1 MKIIFSVANLE
12 GDVVRSLGK
21 IRLGVYARPTVSS
34 GVLADLSMY
43 NTNFR
48 FCENSPF
55 DADEDF
61 FDFLQRGVKGKVY
74 QEAIKTID
82 DVFTGSG
89 VMKRGDLLDLLIQH
103 VVLPA
108 LKSYAATYPEY
119 VSTFG
124 LEVNV
129 KSINGRAML
138 ERWSYNLGGV
148 KSVRRLGRNL
158 SASRRPSS
166 GLFMSTNP
174 LGGAAAGVGAPRRPA
189 MMGGAAAGV
198 GAPRRPAMMG
208 GAAAGVGAPRRPAM
222 MGGAA
227 AGVGVPRPAMTGG
240 AGGGVGA
247 LRHQVRVGVAGVFV
261 SAHDFGMAKADYER
275 SGREVSSLVAVPKE
289 TPVYPNYL
297 DNLTVTVMDKAYK
310 AYKLSTPSQLFA
322 AQQRLAAECL
332 EAAERL
338 DDRVMAELLDDD
350 VMDVDKP
357 ECGRKVTGSF
367 KP

>member
-21 IRLGVYARPTVSS
+21 IRFGVCARPTVDSD
-34 GVLADLSMY
+34 VLADLSMY

-48 FCENSPF
+48 FCESSSF

-61 FDFLQRGVKGKVY
+61 FDFLQRGVKGNVY

-82 DVFTGSG
+82 DVFKDSG
-89 VMKRGDLLDLLIQH
+89 AMKRGDLLDLLIQH
-103 VVLPA
+103 VVLPT
-108 LKSYAATYPEY
+108 LKSYAATYPES
-119 VSTFG
+119 VDITG
-124 LEVNV
+124 LEVKV
-129 KSINGRAML
+129 KSINGRTML

-174 LGGAAAGVGAPRRPA
+174 LGGAAAGVGAPRRPE

-222 MGGAA
+222 TGGAA
-227 AGVGVPRPAMTGG
+227 AS
-240 AGGGVGA
+240 VGA
-247 LRHQVRVGVAGVFV
+247 LRHQVRVGPAGCFV
-261 SAHDFGMAKADYER
+261 SMHNFGMALEDYA
-275 SGREVSSLVAVPKE
+275 GCKQEVDSSVAIPKE
-289 TPVYPNYL
+289 LPVYPAHSSNV
-297 DNLTVTVMDKAYK
+297 TVTVMDNAYT
-310 AYKLSTPSQLFA
+310 ASGLNTPSQLFA
-322 AQQRLAAECL
+322 AQQRFAAECL
-332 EAAERL
+332 RVAEQL
-338 DDRVMAELLDDD
+338 EDNVMAELVGDD
-350 VMDVDKP
+350 VMDVDEP
-357 ECGRKVTGSF
+357 VYGRKASGSF